1 MQRTLLK
8 SKIHRATVTQAELHY
23 EGSVT
28 VDEALLEAADILPF
42 EQVQIYDV
50 TNGQRLT
57 TYAITGPRGSG
68 VICINGAAAHLIH
81 PGDLVILASYAQLDE
96 TEVRAHR
103 PKIVMVDEEN
113 QIRTPSPASTSSSG
127 TFPEDCSALTSGNGI

>member
-1 MQRTLLK
+1 MQRILLK
-8 SKIHRATVTQAELHY
+8 SKIHRATVTQSELHY

-50 TNGQRLT
+50 TNGQRVT

-81 PGDLVILASYAQLDE
+81 PGDLVILASYAQFDE
-96 TEVRAHR
+96 TEARAHR
-103 PKIVMVDEEN
+103 AKVVMVDEEN
-113 QIRTPSPASTSSSG
+113 QMRRDDKIE
-127 TFPEDCSALTSGNGI
+127 EDCSALAPENEI